1 MVYHGNKIPS
11 FITYFLFTIQS
22 NDTGEEDLEFI
33 ITSHDYMPNSALANG
48 WDYILAA
55 SNNVKPS
62 NIEYDFFG
70 LGILRT
76 WNVVKTS
83 NLSNINRNTLN

>member
-11 FITYFLFTIQS
+11 FITYFIFTIQS
-22 NDTGEEDLEFI
+22 NDTNEEDLAFI

-48 WDYILAA
+48 WDYILFA

-62 NIEYDFFG
+62 KIEYDFFG

-76 WNVVKTS
+76 WNVVKT
-83 NLSNINRNTLN
+83 